1 MESQGTEAE
10 LDVGEQR
17 QGEKVSGGGGGEEG
31 AGRRERAQT
40 RGEVPGVLA
49 EDAAQAGKGQ
59 GREGSVPVV
68 LVSRKLT
75 ALSGMPHT
83 LRTDTWQ
90 L

>member
-10 LDVGEQR
+10 REVGEQR
-17 QGEKVSGGGGGEEG
+17 QGEKASGGGGGEEG

-49 EDAAQAGKGQ
+49 EDAQAGKGQ

>member
-1 MESQGTEAE
+1 MMALRREA
-10 LDVGEQR
+10 
-17 QGEKVSGGGGGEEG
+17 SGGGWGEEG

-40 RGEVPGVLA
+40 REVPGVLA
-49 EDAAQAGKGQ
+49 EDAQAGKGQ